1 VSAAHRLSVALLV
14 ACALL
19 SLARPSLAQ
28 RSRAQPTPAQL
39 EALRTVESEVAAFAQ
54 RAEGYRRSLERALE
68 GAHERD
74 LAAVRQQFE
83 RQIAAERSLEA
94 RARSRAI
101 AVFERFVHDH
111 PSEEQH
117 TPDVLL
123 RLAELYFDEAR
134 WQRLEADEALD
145 RARSERER
153 AGLSTDDLRAPPPP
167 DYRCS
172 ILAYRHIVGRFAGYS
187 RRDAALYLLGW
198 VLRELGRE
206 PESLA
211 AYRALVCPS
220 RVTYAPQL
228 DLTRPLVE
236 GDRAPLRCAAL
247 ARTLREHG
255 AHWLTGGRETASSNL
270 DPTLYSQCVSLSGA
284 DGQRSRYT
292 AEVWYA
298 LGDQHFDDGGD
309 VDRNA
314 VSAVAAY
321 TQSVR
326 ASEASAPAQRGPFWQ
341 RAQYKLAWSH
351 FRMQRGYAQ
360 ALAAFSTLLDHL
372 SAVADPASQGMRSDA
387 IRWIGVILSE
397 SEWNAPLADPE
408 RQLCQ
413 PVVERVAQPT
423 PDAVRPFDC
432 AGVLRVQSAIAQDR
446 PWTADAWLELASDY
460 AQQTKHYE
468 AIAVYR
474 LFLRSFAAHPQAP
487 LALSRIAE
495 CQRRLGLRAQANA
508 TSEQFRAFAEG
519 SAWATANAGDHRAL
533 AAAERL
539 SRDAV
544 RTAALDEHQ
553 RARALR
559 LRADPAASM
568 AYGSAAEMYRA
579 YIERFSDSEDGDEL
593 SFNRADAL
601 FWQGRYAEAAAQY
614 ERVRERT
621 DGSRF
626 VASAAYMSTVARARL
641 VLAARERGAITE
653 CDARYAGVEDAR
665 GASCSFVAGAASPR
679 MDATITALLAA
690 RAAYARVVSRADDSR
705 AGLSEVVFEREGLG
719 HAPPFRAVFAYRSAV
734 ASLWF
739 GQVAEGERALRA
751 IVESGCESPFDVR
764 AMAVAALADSLQ
776 RRGDNSSR
784 EALLQRLDR
793 DERACPA
800 SVAPTS
806 SAQSEVALR
815 LGRQAFERSQYA
827 EAARLF
833 ARAARATGPT
843 PVRFIAT
850 YLQALSLE
858 RSSMPERAA
867 ELHEQNLRAL
877 DALGSHAFAALG
889 VEDRE
894 ELRAVAIHTVLALA
908 DARRRALDDD
918 AALALYERALREPP
932 SARVDDGERVR
943 ASLVAI
949 ATIHGHRHEWERAAR
964 AWEQY
969 ATQAADARVR
979 AEALYR
985 SSEAR
990 ARAGE
995 GARAIVEW
1003 RAFRSRVAVDRES
1016 IEWHLRAQR
1025 AIVDALTASRDARG
1039 AERERS
1045 ALVAL
1050 YRGSSQPAATMA
1062 AAIVAEA
1069 LVAPLSARVEAVERE
1084 PLREATAESLA
1095 EQLRARARALT
1106 SIDEDARAIVALRAA
1121 EPSVAA
1127 LEAGGRAHE
1136 WLATQLARVGA
1147 LVRLSPAQE
1156 RSLAAVEAQSARLD
1170 RLATQLEARDR
1181 AQAERLRAQAEAIR
1195 ERVRGQRESVLSAL
1209 QARFDREAEA
1219 ERVLAVQGFVAAA
1232 HFARS
1237 RQLHTGPS
1245 LRALDRLRS
1254 EENRALLDRAVQ
1266 SMDASLRGA
1275 LSLDERAARALI
1287 AVESAGQTALASDQS
1302 ATPGLAAER

>member
-1 VSAAHRLSVALLV
+1 
-14 ACALL
+14 
-19 SLARPSLAQ
+19 
-28 RSRAQPTPAQL
+28 
-39 EALRTVESEVAAFAQ
+39 
-54 RAEGYRRSLERALE
+54 
-68 GAHERD
+68 
-74 LAAVRQQFE
+74 
-83 RQIAAERSLEA
+83 
-94 RARSRAI
+94 
-101 AVFERFVHDH
+101 
-111 PSEEQH
+111 
-117 TPDVLL
+117 LL

-153 AGLSTDDLRAPPPP
+153 AGLSTDDLREPPPP

-172 ILAYRHIVGRFAGYS
+172 ILAYRHIVGRFAGYP

-206 PESLA
+206 PESLSA
-211 AYRALVCPS
+211 HRALVCPS
-220 RVTYAPQL
+220 RVTYAPEL

-236 GDRAPLRCAAL
+236 GDRAPLRCAGF

-255 AHWLTGGRETASSNL
+255 AHWLTGGRATASSAL
-270 DPTLYSQCVSLSGA
+270 DPAAYSQCVSLSGA

-298 LGDQHFDDGGD
+298 LGDQHFDDSGD

-314 VSAVAAY
+314 ASAIAAY

-351 FRMQRGYAQ
+351 FRMQHGYAQ
-360 ALAAFSTLLDHL
+360 ALAAFATLLDHL

-387 IRWIGVILSE
+387 IRWVGVVLSE
-397 SEWNAPLADPE
+397 SEWNAPLPHADPE

-413 PVVERVAQPT
+413 SVVERVAQPT
-423 PDAVRPFDC
+423 ADAVRPFDC

-446 PWTADAWLELASDY
+446 PWTADVWLELASDY

-474 LFLRSFAAHPQAP
+474 LFLRSFATHPHAP
-487 LALSRIAE
+487 LALTRIAE

-508 TSEQFRAFAEG
+508 TSEQFGAFAEG
-519 SAWATANAGDHRAL
+519 SAWARANAGDPRAL

-539 SRDAV
+539 SREAV
-544 RTAALDEHQ
+544 RAAAVDEHQ

-559 LRADPAASM
+559 LRADPAAPS

-579 YIERFSDSEDGDEL
+579 YIERFSDAEDGDAVGEL

-626 VASAAYMSTVARARL
+626 VASAAYMTTVARARL
-641 VLAARERGAITE
+641 VLSARERGAITE

-679 MDATITALLAA
+679 MDATIGALLDA
-690 RAAYARVVSRADDSR
+690 RAAYVRVVSRAEDSR
-705 AGLSEVVFEREGLG
+705 AALSEVVFERDGPG
-719 HAPPFRAVFAYRSAV
+719 HAPPFRAVFAYRNAV

-739 GQVAEGERALRA
+739 GGVAEGERALRA

-793 DERACPA
+793 DERACPGA
-800 SVAPTS
+800 AAPTL

-815 LGRQAFERSQYA
+815 LGRQAFERAQYA

-843 PVRFIAT
+843 PVRIIAT
-850 YLQALSLE
+850 FLQALSLE

-867 ELHEQNLRAL
+867 ELHQQNLGEL
-877 DALGSHAFAALG
+877 DALGTRAYAALG
-889 VEDRE
+889 VEERE
-894 ELRAVAIHTVLALA
+894 ELRAVVIHTVLALA

-918 AALALYERALREPP
+918 AALALYERALREAP

-949 ATIHGHRHEWERAAR
+949 ATIHGHRHAWDRAAR

-969 ATQAADARVR
+969 ATQATDARLR
-979 AEALYR
+979 AEAVYR

-1003 RAFRSRVAVDRES
+1003 RAFRSRVALDRDS

-1039 AERERS
+1039 AERERG

-1050 YRGSSQPAATMA
+1050 YRGSSQPAGTTA
-1062 AAIVAEA
+1062 AAIVADA
-1069 LVAPLSARVEAVERE
+1069 LIAPLSARVDAVERE
-1084 PLREATAESLA
+1084 PLREATAEVLA
-1095 EQLRARARALT
+1095 EQLRARARTLT
-1106 SIDEDARAIVALRAA
+1106 SIDDDARAIVALRAA

-1127 LEAGGRAHE
+1127 LEASGRAHE
-1136 WLATQLARVGA
+1136 WLATQLARVAA
-1147 LVRLSPAQE
+1147 LVQLSPAQA
-1156 RSLAAVEAQSARLD
+1156 RALAAVEAQAARLD
-1170 RLATQLEARDR
+1170 QLATQLEARDR
-1181 AQAERLRAQAEAIR
+1181 AQSERLRAQSEAIR
-1195 ERVRGQRESVLSAL
+1195 ERVRGQRESVVSAV

-1219 ERVLAVQGFVAAA
+1219 ERVMAVQGFVAAA

-1245 LRALDRLRS
+1245 LRALERLRS

-1266 SMDASLRGA
+1266 GMDASLRAA
-1275 LSLDERAARALI
+1275 LSLDERAARVLI